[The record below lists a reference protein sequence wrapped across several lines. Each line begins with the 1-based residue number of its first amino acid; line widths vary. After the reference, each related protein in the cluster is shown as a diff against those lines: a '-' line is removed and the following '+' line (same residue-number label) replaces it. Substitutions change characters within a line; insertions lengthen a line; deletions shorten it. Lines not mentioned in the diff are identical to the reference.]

1 MENFHIK
8 GSTYIPNI
16 DFNAETGVLEIA
28 GESYHE
34 YTTEFYQPV
43 FDWLEAYLKECG
55 KDANKPGREIQMNFK
70 MTYFNTS
77 SSRRFIEILTMLE
90 DYQKEQAAKDSAS
103 AEKDFVI
110 VNWYYEENDVD
121 MHESGEEYEEDV
133 DLTFK
138 LISTPATV

>member
-16 DFNAETGVLEIA
+16 DFNAESGVLEIA

-55 KDANKPGREIQMNFK
+55 KDAGAPGKEIQMNFK

-90 DYQKEQAAKDSAS
+90 DYQKEQS
-103 AEKDFVI
+103 EKDASSPDTNFVI

-121 MHESGEEYEEDV
+121 MQESGEEYEEDV
-133 DLTFK
+133 DLKFE
-138 LISTPATV
+138 LIPIPGTV

>member
-1 MENFHIK
+1 MEKFHIK
-8 GSTYIPNI
+8 GSAYIPNI
-16 DFNAETGVLEIA
+16 DFDPDSGILEIA

-43 FDWLEAYLKECG
+43 FDWLENYLKEIG
-55 KDANKPGREIQMNFK
+55 KGEAPGKKIQMNFK

-90 DYQKEQAAKDSAS
+90 DYQKAQIDKKPDAEDKDY
-103 AEKDFVI
+103 VI
-110 VNWYYEENDVD
+110 INWYYEENDVD

-138 LISTPATV
+138 LIPIPTPV